1 MRNNGSD
8 LSRFEKLPLF
18 CDFVGSMY
26 RVFYVDR
33 NLLTKKRTGNL
44 EAPRDEKYNQ
54 LSDEIWISTWKN
66 TESKTTLPWKTNSSF
81 SSAPLNRWVEL
92 V

>member
-1 MRNNGSD
+1 MAAICHASKS
-8 LSRFEKLPLF
+8 SRYSVT
-18 CDFVGSMY
+18 VGSMY

-54 LSDEIWISTWKN
+54 LSDGIWIST
-66 TESKTTLPWKTNSSF
+66 
-81 SSAPLNRWVEL
+81 
-92 V
+92 

>member
-1 MRNNGSD
+1 MAAICHASKS
-8 LSRFEKLPLF
+8 SRYSVTLLALCIAF
-18 CDFVGSMY
+18 
-26 RVFYVDR
+26 FYVDR

-54 LSDEIWISTWKN
+54 LSDGIWISTRKN

-81 SSAPLNRWVEL
+81 SSAPLNR
-92 V
+92 

>member
-8 LSRFEKLPLF
+8 LSRFEKLLLLA
-18 CDFVGSMY
+18 VTLLALY

-54 LSDEIWISTWKN
+54 LSDGIWIST
-66 TESKTTLPWKTNSSF
+66 
-81 SSAPLNRWVEL
+81 
-92 V
+92 